1 MDNRLGILGES
12 KPEQGSVLVYGTKW
26 NMANSRSH
34 GIAQVWIANANPCD
48 FFFEEGDSTLVEL
61 RFSAGRV
68 YTRPGTIR
76 KKALQFFK
84 IDINRLAS
92 YGSSKV
98 EYFLQQEN
106 LTEEGSQ
113 HWICVIFHCK
123 DKRIGKKIQEKLVKA
138 LRNR

>member
-34 GIAQVWIANANPCD
+34 GIAQVWIANANPSD
-48 FFFEEGDSTLVEL
+48 YFFEDRDSTLV
-61 RFSAGRV
+61 
-68 YTRPGTIR
+68 
-76 KKALQFFK
+76 FK

-123 DKRIGKKIQEKLVKA
+123 DKRVGKKIQEKLVKA